1 MLNRRDKVGM
11 KLVLEIFLLVGF
23 TSWQRKKKEEKKIT
37 KIKQVLKDKKTK
49 CFLGPPISL
58 IKV

>member
-1 MLNRRDKVGM
+1 MLNGRDKVGM

-23 TSWQRKKKEEKKIT
+23 TSWQGKKEEKTIT